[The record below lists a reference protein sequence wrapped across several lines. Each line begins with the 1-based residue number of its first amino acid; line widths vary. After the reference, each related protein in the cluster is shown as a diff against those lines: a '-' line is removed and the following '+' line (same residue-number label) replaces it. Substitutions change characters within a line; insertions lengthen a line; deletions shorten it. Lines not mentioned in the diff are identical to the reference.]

1 MATATVSGYDPTCMF
16 RMLQKTDLQR
26 EIELFWLLP
35 VSGMLCFELYVAIDF
50 IGFLSLESRS
60 DGGIC
65 DAERN
70 EIPFAAAAAAFKTGG
85 RL

>member
-1 MATATVSGYDPTCMF
+1 MTPLVCFECF
-16 RMLQKTDLQR
+16 RGLTSKR
-26 EIELFWLLP
+26 EIELFWLLA
-35 VSGMLCFELYVAIDF
+35 VSGMLCFELYVAVDF

-70 EIPFAAAAAAFKTGG
+70 EIPFAAAAAFKTGG